1 MEIARDFFVQA
12 ESNCAIIKKMA
23 TSQSN
28 PGVPG
33 SQCIDPTVGDILSGW
48 RYDISGLHTDMRR
61 DYEEHLQNCS
71 HCQFRQNLHR
81 TIDVLLIG
89 FTTLSVT
96 IFLLALAVLHRF
108 EPLRGWVLV
117 HLQMRQISL
126 VVTMQLIAVLGL
138 LASTLAWILVAVAT
152 PAPQYL
158 SEQAK
163 ALQQRL
169 PGELRERLAKH
180 SA

>member
-1 MEIARDFFVQA
+1 MENELEFSSHDAN
-12 ESNCAIIKKMA
+12 NCAIIIRMA

-33 SQCIDPTVGDILSGW
+33 NPCIDPTVGDILSGW
-48 RYDISGLHTDMRR
+48 RYDISGLHADMRR
-61 DYEEHLQNCS
+61 DYEEHLHHCS

-81 TIDVLLIG
+81 TIDVILIG
-89 FTTLSVT
+89 VTTLSTT

-108 EPLRGWVLV
+108 EPLRGWVLM
-117 HLQMRQISL
+117 HLQMRQVSL
-126 VVTMQLIAVLGL
+126 AVTVQLFAVLGL

-152 PAPQYL
+152 PAPSYL
-158 SEQAK
+158 TEQAK

-169 PGELRERLAKH
+169 PGELRERFAKH